1 MDKKEVET
9 PNWAQRE
16 SGENHSRPNAQF
28 EDLGTNTLDGI
39 VVHGY
44 RRTVTLRS
52 KASGTGEPVA
62 VTDEYWYSEELHLN
76 LLANHADPRT
86 GKLTVTV
93 TPRRCPAKRLIAT
106 NLPAI
111 CSRFHP
117 ATSWWT

>member
-39 VVHGY
+39 LVHGY

-93 TPRRCPAKRLIAT
+93 TPIDRNEPSGDLFQIPSGYKLVDMT
-106 NLPAI
+106 P
-111 CSRFHP
+111 P
-117 ATSWWT
+117 E